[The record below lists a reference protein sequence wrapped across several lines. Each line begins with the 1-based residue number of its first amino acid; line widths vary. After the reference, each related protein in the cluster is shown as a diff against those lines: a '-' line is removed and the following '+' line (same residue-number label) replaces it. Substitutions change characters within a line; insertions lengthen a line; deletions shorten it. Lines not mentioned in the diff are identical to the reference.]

1 MNLTGAAANLAQSM
15 KQLRIEWD
23 RVGGYWRDA
32 KRQEFQEK
40 YLEQLPNDVSRAALV
55 IKEIAA
61 VLEKVRK
68 DCE

>member
-1 MNLTGAAANLAQSM
+1 MNVNGSAANLAQTM
-15 KQLRIEWD
+15 KELKIEWE

-32 KRQEFQEK
+32 KRQEFEER
-40 YLEQLPNDVSRAALV
+40 YLEQLPNDVTRAALV
-55 IKEIAA
+55 IKEIAT

>member
-1 MNLTGAAANLAQSM
+1 MNVNGSAANLAQSM
-15 KQLRIEWD
+15 KELKIECE

-32 KRQEFQEK
+32 KRQEFEQR
-40 YLEQLPNDVSRAALV
+40 YLEQLPNDVSRAATV
-55 IKEIAA
+55 IKEIAS